1 MFLEKILGR
10 ILPVVEGGNKAKTI
24 NACILNSP
32 LWDSVEIL
40 NLRENMR
47 IKNPSLDDLSQ
58 PELSKFSDCVLAVGD
73 GQIPSVEEY
82 KETDPTS
89 LKFQTIC

>member
-1 MFLEKILGR
+1 
-10 ILPVVEGGNKAKTI
+10 
-24 NACILNSP
+24 
-32 LWDSVEIL
+32 
-40 NLRENMR
+40 MR